1 VSSFIVNITVDCA
14 DPERVARFWA
24 AVTGWPATREWGDES
39 GDEYA
44 VTPAAGGPR
53 LYFVPVPEPKTAKN
67 RVHLDVAPGDRG
79 QDEEIARLTAIGA
92 SVVSDRRP
100 DIGWV
105 IMSDPGGN
113 EFCVEPDGVHPAT

>member
-1 VSSFIVNITVDCA
+1 MSSYLLNITVDSA

-24 AVTGWPATREWGDES
+24 AVTGWQATREW

-44 VTPAAGGPR
+44 VTPATGGPR
-53 LYFVPVPEPKTAKN
+53 FYFVPVPEPKTAKN
-67 RVHLDVAPGDRG
+67 RVHLDVVPGDRS
-79 QDEEIARLTAIGA
+79 QDEEIARLVGIGA

-105 IMSDPGGN
+105 IMCDPEGN
-113 EFCVEPDGVHPAT
+113 EFCVEPGGVHPTT